1 MIRRMTAQEG
11 AEKVGERKLNLA
23 DVKDRALDDLLRE
36 IIHNRESVTV
46 VVEEGQEV
54 EIRPVGLKPLPEL
67 EGSIPAGWKDGIY
80 AR

>member
-1 MIRRMTAQEG
+1 MG
-11 AEKVGERKLNLA
+11 KKKLNLA
-23 DVKDRALDDLLRE
+23 DVKSRSLDDLLRE
-36 IIHNRESVTV
+36 VLQNQEPVRV